1 MNLQDRSFKDHENTH
16 NKSLQR
22 QLDEMT
28 KKNLELTK
36 KFTEDQRE
44 VKDMMQHFMEDLDEM
59 SIKSKKD
66 TLTAM
71 LTSYTLQMKEKEK
84 AVLASMDDKIDDSV
98 SRLRDY
104 EANTIARIRVL
115 LDDLKPKKEE

>member
-16 NKSLQR
+16 NKLLQR

-44 VKDMMQHFMEDLDEM
+44 VKDMMQHFMEDIDEK
-59 SIKSKKD
+59 SINSKQD

-84 AVLASMDDKIDDSV
+84 ALLASMDDKIGNSV
-98 SRLRDY
+98 STLRDL
-104 EANTIARIRVL
+104 EASTTARIRLL
-115 LDDLKPKKEE
+115 LDDLKKEE

>member
-1 MNLQDRSFKDHENTH
+1 MNLQDRSFRDHENTH

-22 QLDEMT
+22 QLDEMA

-44 VKDMMQHFMEDLDEM
+44 VKDMMQHFMEDLDEK
-59 SIKSKKD
+59 SINSKQD

-71 LTSYTLQMKEKEK
+71 LTSYILQMKEKEK
-84 AVLASMDDKIDDSV
+84 EVLALVDAKIDDSV
-98 SRLRDY
+98 KRVKDY
-104 EANTIARIRVL
+104 EASTIARIRVL
-115 LDDLKPKKEE
+115 LDDLKPKHEE